1 MAWRAAHQVTCLF
14 PLSALLSLN
23 RPSCWSVPCVPL
35 VSAVC
40 PSNLESPVPLSRV
53 SGSLCFHLKTPDTA
67 GCLSTSWGPCMDSPG
82 SRAGLRKSH
91 PCSPCQLASRCG
103 WWSSI
108 FHSYGTALNLTAPV
122 FKEKGCFTAGI
133 TQPLRGEG
141 WRAVARPLPCR
152 QGPARPWKPRSGEQ
166 LARSPWEA
174 PRRNAQGCRPG
185 PLSSWLLS
193 LSLSHSSHRH
203 ITKPY
208 LQTLKSELHLI
219 LHHKIFS

>member
-1 MAWRAAHQVTCLF
+1 M
-14 PLSALLSLN
+14 PLSTLCSAESEPALL
-23 RPSCWSVPCVPL
+23 L

-91 PCSPCQLASRCG
+91 PCSPRQLASRCG

-141 WRAVARPLPCR
+141 WRAVALPLP
-152 QGPARPWKPRSGEQ
+152 A
-166 LARSPWEA
+166 LRSPH
-174 PRRNAQGCRPG
+174 GPG
-185 PLSSWLLS
+185 SPALESSWHTLLGGPREETLRAAGRALS
-193 LSLSHSSHRH
+193 HPGCSALSLSHSSHLTDR
-203 ITKPY
+203 Y
-208 LQTLKSELHLI
+208 
-219 LHHKIFS
+219 

>member
-1 MAWRAAHQVTCLF
+1 M
-14 PLSALLSLN
+14 
-23 RPSCWSVPCVPL
+23 
-35 VSAVC
+35 
-40 PSNLESPVPLSRV
+40 PLSRV

-91 PCSPCQLASRCG
+91 PCSPHQLASQCG

-108 FHSYGTALNLTAPV
+108 FHSYGMALNLTAPV

-141 WRAVARPLPCR
+141 WRAVALLLPCPQVR
-152 QGPARPWKPRSGEQ
+152 PHTALEALLWRAAGTLSLGGPREETLKAAGRTHPHP
-166 LARSPWEA
+166 
-174 PRRNAQGCRPG
+174 GC
-185 PLSSWLLS
+185 SA

-219 LHHKIFS
+219 LHHKIFSS